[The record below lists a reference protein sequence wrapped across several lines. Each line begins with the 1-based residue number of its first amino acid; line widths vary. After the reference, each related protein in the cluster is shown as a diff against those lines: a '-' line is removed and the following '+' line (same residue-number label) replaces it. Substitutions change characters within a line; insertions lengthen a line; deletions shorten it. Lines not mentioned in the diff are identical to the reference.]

1 MAWCKAPPKGMTR
14 KAGFSQ
20 MDRPPP
26 PLNFIR
32 SFESAARHLSFTKA
46 AQELGYTQAAIST
59 HIRGLEKYLGR
70 DLFVRGTRTIALTE
84 IGEAFLPTLRQAL
97 HQIDS
102 ATEGIA
108 TTSRD
113 RSVIVA
119 CPLSLAENWLPGCL
133 ARFRATNPGIEVV
146 VNATIWDSPND
157 EIADISISVNRDDEV
172 PTGANLL
179 WEETLSFVC
188 CPSVA
193 EHLAKGKT
201 LLSQP
206 KILIAGRQE
215 YWGKFCQL
223 PGLSASDLGSTIK
236 TNSTNV
242 ALEMAVH
249 GMGVT
254 IALSSLC
261 ERFLKRGLL
270 VEPFN
275 LRPKSPWAYYGLV
288 RQTRRSTGAQ
298 LLWRHIM
305 GVAAE
310 GGAK

>member
-1 MAWCKAPPKGMTR
+1 M
-14 KAGFSQ
+14 
-20 MDRPPP
+20 
-26 PLNFIR
+26 NFIR
-32 SFESAARHLSFTKA
+32 SFESAARHLSFTRA

-70 DLFVRGTRTIALTE
+70 DLFVRGTRSIALTE

-133 ARFRATNPGIEVV
+133 ARFRAASPGIEVV
-146 VNATIWDSPND
+146 VNATIWDNPDD
-157 EIADISISVNRDDEV
+157 EIADISISVNRNDEV
-172 PTGANLL
+172 PMGATPL
-179 WEETLSFVC
+179 WGETLSFVC
-188 CPSVA
+188 SPA
-193 EHLAKGKT
+193 LARDLDEGKG
-201 LLSQP
+201 LSSRTR
-206 KILIAGRQE
+206 ILIAGRQE
-215 YWGKFCQL
+215 YWKIFQDA
-223 PGLSASDLGSTIK
+223 PGLAVTDAGAALK

-254 IALSSLC
+254 IALTSLC
-261 ERFLKRGLL
+261 DRFIDRGLL
-270 VEPFN
+270 VEPFAI
-275 LRPKSPWAYYGLV
+275 RPPSPWAYYG
-288 RQTRRSTGAQ
+288 QEPPARRSTGAH
-298 LLWRHIM
+298 LLWKHILAEVDE
-305 GVAAE
+305 VAQRRN
-310 GGAK
+310 GPSV